1 MPNRSPLDIYLQNR
15 INENASKLSKTIDE
29 TLQREQQCLELIV
42 QSINHCK
49 MNIAKCDKIIKSCR
63 IQSLPI
69 YQAKRNAFHDNL
81 VIWNTLGHIQMAS
94 IEMKGFIKQFSSGT
108 SEIRE
113 QQNIIKSAY
122 VSIYETSKR
131 LIDGTGDIMKFLSSN
146 FVSYDSSSLKLVRK
160 ELTTFRENNKDK
172 LILVRNKIAAHRD
185 SDVCEQIETIE
196 GLHLSEA
203 VSLITEYGS
212 IINKLGAVTSPLK
225 ALGIK
230 RLEATK

>member
-1 MPNRSPLDIYLQNR
+1 
-15 INENASKLSKTIDE
+15 
-29 TLQREQQCLELIV
+29 
-42 QSINHCK
+42 
-49 MNIAKCDKIIKSCR
+49 
-63 IQSLPI
+63 
-69 YQAKRNAFHDNL
+69 
-81 VIWNTLGHIQMAS
+81 MAS

-108 SEIRE
+108 LEIRE

-146 FVSYDSSSLKLVRK
+146 FVSYDSSSLKLIRK
-160 ELTTFRENNKDK
+160 ELTTFRENSKDK

-203 VSLITEYGS
+203 VSLITEYGR
-212 IINKLGAVTSPLK
+212 IINKLGVVTSPLK

>member
-1 MPNRSPLDIYLQNR
+1 
-15 INENASKLSKTIDE
+15 
-29 TLQREQQCLELIV
+29 
-42 QSINHCK
+42 
-49 MNIAKCDKIIKSCR
+49 
-63 IQSLPI
+63 
-69 YQAKRNAFHDNL
+69 
-81 VIWNTLGHIQMAS
+81 MAS
-94 IEMKGFIKQFSSGT
+94 IEMKEFIRQLT
-108 SEIRE
+108 SKDLRE
-113 QQNIIKSAY
+113 QDKQNIIKSAY

-131 LIDGTGDIMKFLSSN
+131 LVDGTGDLMKFISSN

-203 VSLITEYGS
+203 VSLITEYGR
-212 IINKLGAVTSPLK
+212 IINKLGVVTSPLK